1 MIITC
6 PNCRTS
12 YQIKPLTLGQHG
24 RTVRCTSCGH
34 RWFVRPEGVGEPEAV
49 PPPIPPAPPAPPE
62 PVPEPPPEPVPLAKA
77 SPTPAGESPARRG
90 GLVGWLLLALVA
102 LLLAA
107 AVFGRDQVVSA
118 VPPLL
123 SVYQRLGLPVTL
135 HEGLEFADL
144 ASARRDSGGTQ
155 AVAVTGQ
162 VRNTTNH
169 DLPVPKLRVALLDD
183 RHHELRSKL
192 FDPSQATLPPGGTMR
207 FELELPDPPAEAR
220 DFTIAFGDQS

>member
-34 RWFVRPEGVGEPEAV
+34 RWFVRPEGV
-49 PPPIPPAPPAPPE
+49 PPIPPAPTAPPE
-62 PVPEPPPEPVPLAKA
+62 PVPEPPPEPVPLANA
-77 SPTPAGESPARRG
+77 PPTPAGESPARRG

-123 SVYQRLGLPVTL
+123 APAADRLP
-135 HEGLEFADL
+135 A
-144 ASARRDSGGTQ
+144 
-155 AVAVTGQ
+155 
-162 VRNTTNH
+162 
-169 DLPVPKLRVALLDD
+169 
-183 RHHELRSKL
+183 
-192 FDPSQATLPPGGTMR
+192 PG
-207 FELELPDPPAEAR
+207 PA
-220 DFTIAFGDQS
+220 GDAA

>member
-62 PVPEPPPEPVPLAKA
+62 PVPQPPPERVPEPPPEPLPLARA
-77 SPTPAGESPARRG
+77 APPPAGESPARRG

-107 AVFGRDQVVSA
+107 AVF
-118 VPPLL
+118 
-123 SVYQRLGLPVTL
+123 
-135 HEGLEFADL
+135 
-144 ASARRDSGGTQ
+144 
-155 AVAVTGQ
+155 
-162 VRNTTNH
+162 
-169 DLPVPKLRVALLDD
+169 
-183 RHHELRSKL
+183 
-192 FDPSQATLPPGGTMR
+192 
-207 FELELPDPPAEAR
+207 
-220 DFTIAFGDQS
+220 

>member
-34 RWFVRPEGVGEPEAV
+34 RCFVRPEGVGEPEAV

-62 PVPEPPPEPVPLAKA
+62 RVRLANA
-77 SPTPAGESPARRG
+77 PPTPAGESPARRG

-107 AVFGRDQVVSA
+107 AVFG
-118 VPPLL
+118 
-123 SVYQRLGLPVTL
+123 
-135 HEGLEFADL
+135 
-144 ASARRDSGGTQ
+144 
-155 AVAVTGQ
+155 
-162 VRNTTNH
+162 
-169 DLPVPKLRVALLDD
+169 
-183 RHHELRSKL
+183 
-192 FDPSQATLPPGGTMR
+192 
-207 FELELPDPPAEAR
+207 
-220 DFTIAFGDQS
+220 